1 MLFGFSASKC
11 KTQCRLGVGRVRLLR
26 NKKQLAMKSL
36 RKEVAELMRQGKQGN
51 ARIRVEAVMREHRM
65 LQAFEILELYLE
77 LLAVRAELLG
87 KTKEIPGDMV
97 EAVCSLIYA
106 GERVATDLAEVAQV
120 GKMLTSK
127 YNSPYKDAGFPHE
140 VVSDLTCR
148 KWQVNDDLV
157 TCLAVSA
164 PLPLEKLAF
173 LEDIATEFDVEF
185 DRDAT
190 ALDMSTGSR
199 PTVIAGPVV
208 YATPEPVHT
217 LAAGGAVTGPPSLA
231 QTWRPPA
238 EAPPPHPAAAAQ
250 AGWQG
255 PGAGPPTAPQ
265 RVLSGG
271 SVVSRPGGGAPP
283 GLTAQPS
290 AADVQAGS
298 QGWAPPKPDD
308 LDRAGKSFQR
318 HVGATA
324 AWRQTRLSGTS
335 GSSSPDRAAS
345 GSGPWAGL
353 GGLPAGTAQSS
364 GTSTPS
370 VGDKPPTP
378 GSSYTDASQAAEAAR
393 RYSHMAAE
401 AAQRAE
407 QFAAGQA
414 GRGGS
419 GHPGDDD
426 GQPGSS
432 GGGGGGD
439 GRYVSRTFSE
449 VKRAYDAAPG
459 PPTKAEKTAGEAGP
473 PSAPPAPAAPAATQ
487 QATSGDAGADLDLP
501 SVPSVGQAAPPPVQ
515 DELDKLTKRFEALK
529 KR

>member
-1 MLFGFSASKC
+1 MSFG
-11 KTQCRLGVGRVRLLR
+11 LP
-26 NKKQLAMKSL
+26 
-36 RKEVAELMRQGKQGN
+36 
-51 ARIRVEAVMREHRM
+51 H
-65 LQAFEILELYLE
+65 
-77 LLAVRAELLG
+77 
-87 KTKEIPGDMV
+87 
-97 EAVCSLIYA
+97 
-106 GERVATDLAEVAQV
+106 
-120 GKMLTSK
+120 
-127 YNSPYKDAGFPHE
+127 SP
-140 VVSDLTCR
+140 L
-148 KWQVNDDLV
+148 QVNDDLV

-164 PLPLEKLAF
+164 PLPLEKLAVRWGTHGVGAGWRGGDLHAEQHMQGLPRLLLVVARCPHTGRRHRRSLPASATSALAHPPPRPPSHAAALQF